1 MSPLHALRV
10 ERLDVGYGR
19 VPVIH
24 GVSLNVPRGKAVVL
38 LGANGAGKSTL
49 LRGISGLLRPSSG
62 KITLDGNDVIGLS
75 AEALVGV
82 GLSHVAEGRRV
93 FRTQTVAE
101 NIELGMFSLKLS
113 AAASRERRDEVLELF
128 PMLRQ
133 KLGALAGALSGGQQQ
148 MLAIAQALVRKPTM
162 LMLDEPSLGLAPIIV
177 EEVFGILERLRAQG
191 QSILLV
197 EQIVDRA
204 LTFAD
209 YAYVLQNGRIVAAGR
224 ASDIAASGV
233 VHRAYLGETVI
244 LEPMGEEMS

>member
-1 MSPLHALRV
+1 MSPLHALSV

-19 VPVIH
+19 VAVIH
-24 GVSLNVPRGKAVVL
+24 GVSLNVPRGMAVVL

-49 LRGISGLLRPSSG
+49 LRGISGLLKPTSG
-62 KITLDGNDVIGLS
+62 RIALDGNDVTGLS

-101 NIELGMFSLKLS
+101 NIGLGMFSLKLPV
-113 AAASRERRDEVLELF
+113 AASRQRRDEVLELF
-128 PMLRQ
+128 PMLRER
-133 KLGALAGALSGGQQQ
+133 LDASAGALSGGQQQ

-177 EEVFGILERLRAQG
+177 EELFGILERLRAQG

-204 LTFAD
+204 LAFAD
-209 YAYVLQNGRIVAAGR
+209 HAYVLQNGRIVAAGR

-233 VHRAYLGETVI
+233 VHRAYLGEAMVAETIGKVT
-244 LEPMGEEMS
+244 L